1 MSKKHEIINKSKLDV
16 NSSCVLL
23 AEFHVN
29 LLSDQLL
36 ILANLQ
42 IVLMNISKIPYQ
54 CITNFLLII
63 GVFLLLD
70 HGESKRGTLRHPHK
84 AWYTFVLITV
94 LV

>member
-1 MSKKHEIINKSKLDV
+1 M

-29 LLSDQLL
+29 LLSDQLSV
-36 ILANLQ
+36 LANLQ

-54 CITNFLLII
+54 CITNFLLIT

-70 HGESKRGTLRHPHK
+70 RGESKRGTLRHPHK
-84 AWYTFVLITV
+84 VWYAFVWITV